1 MAENCT
7 IWRCIY
13 IYIYIWYIYISPF
26 DGDFYRYVTQKVR
39 WLEFF
44 GRKVVAPSWASLPS
58 IPGKSSQHS
67 WCFSIKNGCL
77 RKKGDHSQRALL
89 IHRSTTSFL
98 LCVRKV
104 FPNFQI
110 FLDDVKISL
119 GFVNFWIAFVMPE
132 LSDEYP
138 MLLIK
143 GFTGVSRRSEFY
155 VERSC
160 VWKRSFWME
169 EKSWNSSKPKLLG
182 RNYWILLTF
191 VLVTWFGG
199 KQLFYCVHPH
209 PWSLV
214 DSYES
219 IL

>member
-1 MAENCT
+1 MKRFSDSKDECT
-7 IWRCIY
+7 LRNGHGWKLHHLKMHLY
-13 IYIYIWYIYISPF
+13 IYIYIYISPF

-98 LCVRKV
+98 LCVRKI
-104 FPNFQI
+104 FLNFQI

-138 MLLIK
+138 MLLRDLLVCLGGPSSILK
-143 GFTGVSRRSEFY
+143 EV
-155 VERSC
+155 VCERSLFE
-160 VWKRSFWME
+160 WRRNLGIQANQSF
-169 EKSWNSSKPKLLG
+169 
-182 RNYWILLTF
+182 
-191 VLVTWFGG
+191 
-199 KQLFYCVHPH
+199 
-209 PWSLV
+209 
-214 DSYES
+214 
-219 IL
+219 